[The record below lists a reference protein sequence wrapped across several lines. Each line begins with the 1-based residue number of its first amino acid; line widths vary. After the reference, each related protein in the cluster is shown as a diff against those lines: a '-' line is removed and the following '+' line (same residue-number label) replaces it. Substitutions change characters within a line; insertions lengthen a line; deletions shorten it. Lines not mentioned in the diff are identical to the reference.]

1 MILITGCAG
10 KTGRNV
16 LQALVERE
24 EPVRAL
30 VYQPEQI
37 DLVESIGA
45 QDVVVGDMN
54 SAEAMREAVQGIRAI
69 YHIPPNVSPHE
80 ISIGQTMIAAAK
92 EAGVQHFV
100 YHSVLKPQSEAM
112 PHHWRKLRVEELLLE
127 SRMLYTIMQ
136 PAVYMQNLLVH
147 WKKILQ
153 EGIYAVPY
161 PTATRL
167 SFVDLRDVAQA
178 AAIVLTG
185 EGHEFAQYELVGT
198 EGISQSEVASILGK
212 ELGRPVQA
220 VSIPIDT
227 WRRQAKESGLGEE
240 QIETLTKMFAFY
252 QQYDFIGNPRVL
264 GWLLEYPPT
273 TLNKF
278 IRQVHKEMDSPHQ
291 VPV

>member
-69 YHIPPNVSPHE
+69 YHIPPNVSPYE

-273 TLNKF
+273 TLTNF
-278 IRQVHKEMDSPHQ
+278 IRQIHKEMDSPHQ